1 MKKLVLLLL
10 VMLFDCF
17 FQKAIAYDF
26 SAVNDY
32 NQTIWYNITSD
43 STVEVTHEGTIGSRG
58 IYQGI
63 KYYGDIVIP
72 LSVINNGITY
82 NVTSIT
88 IAAFMQS
95 YVQSVIIPNS
105 VVTIEDFAFNQC
117 TELKTVK
124 FSNYITT
131 IGNGAFQDCE
141 SLTSIAIPNSVTSIG
156 YNSFFSCGSLD
167 TLIIGNSVSSIGQ
180 KAFSWCPITYI
191 ISYSI
196 TPPIIYENTFD
207 CYSAYI
213 SVPCGSLES
222 YQESPYWSNF
232 TNIHENCIGIK
243 EIEETNKEL
252 FIYPNPARDN
262 INLKIDGFSQGLVFV
277 YDIMGKEILS
287 KQIIGNETIMDI
299 SNFPS
304 GVYIIKAI
312 SIDNKLISS
321 SKLIKNKRY
330 ED

>member
-10 VMLFDCF
+10 VMFFSCF
-17 FQKAIAYDF
+17 SQKAIAYDF
-26 SAVNDY
+26 SAINDY

-43 STVEVTHEGTIGSRG
+43 STVEVTHEGTIGSQG

-63 KYYGDIVIP
+63 KYYGDIIIP
-72 LSVINNGITY
+72 PFVHNNGITY
-82 NVTSIT
+82 KVTSIG

-141 SLTSIAIPNSVTSIG
+141 SLTSITIPNSVNSVG

-180 KAFSWCPITYI
+180 QAFSWCPITYI
-191 ISYSI
+191 ISYVVI
-196 TPPIIYENTFD
+196 PPIIYENTFD

-213 SVPCGSLES
+213 SVPCGSLAS
-222 YQESPYWSNF
+222 YQAAPYWSNF
-232 TNIHENCIGIK
+232 TNIHECIGIT

-252 FIYPNPARDN
+252 FIYPNPAKDYLDIISQEN
-262 INLKIDGFSQGLVFV
+262 I
-277 YDIMGKEILS
+277 KEIDIYNIIGQ
-287 KQIIGNETIMDI
+287 KQQINIIGNYSSRIDI
-299 SNFPS
+299 SSLNS
-304 GVYIIKAI
+304 GSYII
-312 SIDNKLISS
+312 NLITD
-321 SKLIKNKRY
+321 KGRY
-330 ED
+330 RKKFIVN